1 MMATILDIAKEAG
14 VSHGTVSNVLNGK
27 GNVSS
32 KKMELV
38 LKAAEKLGYNL
49 NNNAKLLRS
58 GKSQTIIMILPSLG
72 LEEYSIFYENALKE
86 ASSRD
91 YQIRLYCT
99 YDNPIKEKQIIKEII
114 KERPASIIT
123 VSALDD
129 ANEYYDHIPISKSDI
144 IFINRNIAN
153 VQEFITFDFNQAGI
167 DIVTFIDQH
176 TTGKIALFTGK
187 DNFSNEHDFTNSL
200 LEHLDN
206 RDVTVYQSTLSH
218 EYENA
223 FKIVLESSFDCII
236 ATNVSKAQ
244 LLVKAFHY
252 GSNQNLPKIIT
263 LGPLKN
269 MYSNEM
275 MYYFQDFGYLG
286 ERVVKNIIQ
295 TIHLKDK
302 SHSNIYPNYGFLMKP
317 DRYKSFQS
325 EITILTIDSPATH
338 ALKKVITHF
347 EKNTNCIVHL
357 DIKSY
362 NEVFQIIED
371 DEKWKNYDI
380 IRLDI
385 AGYSWYGQKIYRPL
399 QGLEVEIDAFIEA
412 LPYFLKDAYVNIND
426 TAYAAPFDISIQ
438 MLFYRK
444 DIFDNDIVKRKYFE
458 ETKSELKIPTTFEKY
473 NDIITFFNESD
484 FDQVKEL
491 TGASMISGNIETI
504 AAEYLLRYYSLKGD
518 LLTGTDIQLDQE
530 IAIYAMKLLYDNY
543 RNSLV
548 IDSNWWGEEVQAFID
563 GKSAMVIGF
572 MNHLSV
578 VSQSNIK
585 DSIGIADVPGNT
597 PLLGGGILGITK
609 STKKVEASIE
619 FLTWLNSPEISEQIN
634 LLGGNT
640 ASYFLSNNSVVRTM
654 YPWLAKAKKTIM
666 NGKRETVFE
675 NGQCIDLKHTEEII
689 GKHILKLLTEEQPQ
703 FEKCVE
709 NINEELKE
717 KQEILTVQ
725 V

>member
-1 MMATILDIAKEAG
+1 MATILDIAKEAG

-58 GKSQTIIMILPSLG
+58 GKSQTIIMILPSIG

-86 ASSRD
+86 ANARD
-91 YQIRLYCT
+91 YQIKLYCT
-99 YDNPIKEKQIIKEII
+99 YDNPIKEKQMIKEII
-114 KERPASIIT
+114 KERPAAIIA

-144 IFINRNIAN
+144 IFVNRNLAN
-153 VQEFITFDFNQAGI
+153 AQEFISFDYHGAATDIAAFLNQQI
-167 DIVTFIDQH
+167 
-176 TTGKIALFTGK
+176 TGKIALFTGK
-187 DNFSNEHDFTNSL
+187 DNYSNEQVFTHSL
-200 LEHLDN
+200 LNHLGHQ
-206 RDVTVYQSTLSH
+206 DVTVFQSTLSH
-218 EYENA
+218 EYEDA
-223 FKIVLESSFDCII
+223 FKIALDSSFDCII

-244 LLVKAFHY
+244 LVLKAFHY
-252 GSNQNLPKIIT
+252 GSNQTVPKMIT

-269 MYSNEM
+269 MYNNEM
-275 MYYFQDFGYLG
+275 IFYFQDFGYVG
-286 ERVVKNIIQ
+286 EQIVKNIIQ

-302 SHSNIYPNYGFLMKP
+302 SHSNMYPNYGFLSRP
-317 DRYKSFQS
+317 DRYKEVQS
-325 EITILTIDSPATH
+325 AISILTIDSPATH
-338 ALKKVITHF
+338 ALKKVIPHF
-347 EKNTNCIVHL
+347 EKHINCSVHL

-371 DEKWKNYDI
+371 DEKWKSYDI

-385 AGYSWYGQKIYRPL
+385 AGFSWYGQKIYRPL
-399 QGLEVEIDAFIEA
+399 QGIEAGIDAFINA
-412 LPYFLKDAYVNIND
+412 FPYFIKDSYVTIND
-426 TAYAAPFDISIQ
+426 TVYAVPFDISIQ

-444 DIFDNDIVKRKYFE
+444 DIFENDIVKRKFFE
-458 ETKSELKIPTTFEKY
+458 ETKSELTIPTTFEKY
-473 NDIITFFNESD
+473 NEMISFFNEND
-484 FDQVKEL
+484 FEQVKDL
-491 TGASMISGNIETI
+491 SGASMISGNMETI

-518 LLTGTDIQLDQE
+518 LLSGTDIELNPE
-530 IAIYAMKLLYDNY
+530 IAINAMKLLYDNY
-543 RNSLV
+543 KNSLV

-563 GKSAMVIGF
+563 GKSAMVMGF

-609 STKKVEASIE
+609 STENVEASIE

-640 ASYFLSNNSVVRTM
+640 ASYFLSTNSVVRTM
-654 YPWLAKAKKTIM
+654 YPWLAKAKKIIM

-675 NGQCIDLKHTEEII
+675 NGQCLDLKHTEEII
-689 GKHILKLLTEEQPQ
+689 GKHIRNLLTEEQPQ

-709 NINEELKE
+709 TINEELME
-717 KQEILTVQ
+717 KQERLTVQ

>member
-86 ASSRD
+86 ANFRD
-91 YQIRLYCT
+91 FQLRLYCT
-99 YDNPIKEKQIIKEII
+99 YDNPIKERQIIKEII
-114 KERPASIIT
+114 KERPSGIIT
-123 VSALDD
+123 VSALED
-129 ANEYYDHIPISKSDI
+129 ANEYYEQIPINKSDI
-144 IFINRNIAN
+144 IFINRKIVNA
-153 VQEFITFDFNQAGI
+153 QEFITFDFNQAGI
-167 DIVTFIDQH
+167 EIATFIDQH
-176 TTGKIALFTGK
+176 TTGKIALFTGEE
-187 DNFSNEHDFTNSL
+187 NFANEHDFTISILKSL
-200 LEHLDN
+200 EN

-223 FKIVLESSFDCII
+223 FKLVLESSFDCII

-252 GSNQNLPKIIT
+252 GSKQNLPKIIT

-269 MYSNEM
+269 TYSNEM
-275 MYYFQDFGYLG
+275 LYYYQDFGYLG

-302 SHSNIYPNYGFLMKP
+302 SHSHIYPNYGFLMKP
-317 DRYKSFQS
+317 NRYNHFQT
-325 EITILTIDSPATH
+325 EIKILTIDSPATH

-347 EKNTNCIVHL
+347 EKSTNCIVQL
-357 DIKSY
+357 DIKAY
-362 NEVFQIIED
+362 NEVFQILED
-371 DEKWKNYDI
+371 DEMWKTYDI

-399 QGLEVEIDAFIEA
+399 QGLEVELDEFINA

-426 TAYAAPFDISIQ
+426 TAYAVPFDISIQ

-458 ETKSELKIPTTFEKY
+458 KTKSELRTPTTFEKY
-473 NDIITFFNESD
+473 NELITFFNESD

-491 TGASMISGNIETI
+491 AGASMISGNIETI
-504 AAEYLLRYYSLKGD
+504 AAEYLLRYYSLNGD
-518 LLTGTDIQLDQE
+518 ILTTSDIELDRE
-530 IAIYAMKLLYDNY
+530 IAIGAMKLLYDNY
-543 RNSLV
+543 QNSLV

-585 DSIGIADVPGNT
+585 DSIGIADVPGNA

-609 STKKVEASIE
+609 STNKVAASIE

-689 GKHILKLLTEEQPQ
+689 GKHIRKLLAEEQPQ

-709 NINEELKE
+709 NINEELLE
-717 KQEILTVQ
+717 KQELLTIQ

>member
-1 MMATILDIAKEAG
+1 MVTILDIAKEAG

-38 LKAAEKLGYNL
+38 FKAAEKLGYNL

-58 GKSQTIIMILPSLG
+58 GKSQTILMILPSLG

-86 ASSRD
+86 VSFRD

-114 KERPASIIT
+114 KERPAGIIT

-153 VQEFITFDFNQAGI
+153 AQEFITFDFNQAGI
-167 DIVTFIDQH
+167 DIATFIDQH
-176 TTGKIALFTGK
+176 ITGKIALFTGE

-223 FKIVLESSFDCII
+223 FKLVLESSFDCII

-244 LLVKAFHY
+244 LMVKAFHY

-295 TIHLKDK
+295 TIHLKDR
-302 SHSNIYPNYGFLMKP
+302 SHSNVYPNYGFLMKP
-317 DRYKSFQS
+317 DRYKSFHS
-325 EITILTIDSPATH
+325 EIKILTIDSPATH

-347 EKNTNCIVHL
+347 EKNTNCTVHL

-399 QGLEVEIDAFIEA
+399 QGLEVELDAFTEA

-426 TAYAAPFDISIQ
+426 TAYAVPFDISIQ

-458 ETKSELKIPTTFEKY
+458 KTKSELKIPSTFEKY
-473 NDIITFFNESD
+473 NEIITFFNESD

-518 LLTGTDIQLDQE
+518 ILTASDIQLDPE
-530 IAIYAMKLLYDNY
+530 VAIYAMKLLYDNY

-654 YPWLAKAKKTIM
+654 YPWLAKLKKTIM
-666 NGKRETVFE
+666 NGKRETAFE
-675 NGQCIDLKHTEEII
+675 NGQCINLKHTEETI

>member
-1 MMATILDIAKEAG
+1 MATILDIAKEAG

-49 NNNAKLLRS
+49 NNNAKSLRS

-86 ASSRD
+86 ANSRD
-91 YQIRLYCT
+91 YQIKLYCT
-99 YDNPIKEKQIIKEII
+99 YDNPIKEKQIIKDII
-114 KERPASIIT
+114 KERPAGILT
-123 VSALDD
+123 VSALSD
-129 ANEYYDHIPISKSDI
+129 AKEYYDQIPISKSDI
-144 IFINRNIAN
+144 IFVNRKIAN
-153 VQEFITFDFNQAGI
+153 ALEFITFDYIQAGI
-167 DIVTFIDQH
+167 DMATFINQH
-176 TTGKIALFTGK
+176 MSGKIALFTGN

-200 LEHLDN
+200 LTHLDN
-206 RDVTVYQSTLSH
+206 RDVTVFQSTLSH

-223 FKIVLESSFDCII
+223 FKIVSESSFDTII
-236 ATNVSKAQ
+236 ATNISKAQ

-252 GSNQNLPKIIT
+252 GTNQNIPKMIT

-286 ERVVKNIIQ
+286 ERVVKDVIQ
-295 TIHLKDK
+295 TIHVKAK
-302 SHSNIYPNYGFLMKP
+302 SRSNIYPNHGFLMKP
-317 DRYKSFQS
+317 DSYKNIQS
-325 EITILTIDSPATH
+325 ELRILTINSPATH
-338 ALKKVITHF
+338 ALKKVIAHF

-357 DIKSY
+357 HIKSY

-399 QGLEVEIDAFIEA
+399 QGLAVEIDTFMES
-412 LPYFLKDAYVNIND
+412 LPCFLKDTYVNIND
-426 TAYAAPFDISIQ
+426 IAYAVPFDISIQ

-458 ETKSELKIPTTFEKY
+458 ETKSELKMPTTFEKY
-473 NDIITFFNESD
+473 KEIITFFNESA
-484 FDQVKEL
+484 FEQVKEL

-518 LLTGTDIQLDQE
+518 LLTGTDIQLDPE
-530 IAIYAMKLLYDNY
+530 IAIHAMQLLCANY
-543 RNSLV
+543 SNSLI
-548 IDSNWWGEEVQAFID
+548 IDSNWWGEEVQAFVD

-578 VSQSNIK
+578 VSQSDIK

-666 NGKRETVFE
+666 NGKRETVFD
-675 NGQCIDLKHTEEII
+675 NGQCIDLKHAEGII
-689 GKHILKLLTEEQPQ
+689 GKHILKLLTEEKPE
-703 FEKCVE
+703 FDRCVE
-709 NINEELKE
+709 AINKELME
-717 KQEILTVQ
+717 KLDLLTVQ
-725 V
+725 PR